1 MPPSPGRL
9 PPIPDIPPP
18 RHRRPGLGARE
29 RGARHVGHRTAG
41 PLKTRPL
48 GRRTRRHSHSA
59 RASLHPRPRAGA
71 RHLGHARPLHPLGRT
86 RRLRHARSGT
96 PPADTPHRRPR
107 APSAGPSGGGDS
119 HRRKHER
126 QRRHR
131 DDRPEE
137 HTTENSRETLHRSRI
152 TQRSPSPRGHRHPEV
167 TVTQRSPSPRGHRHP
182 EVTVTQRSPS
192 PNRATEVT
200 NGQDPASR
208 TIPTVVHRADTIYA
222 PRRSLFIAP
231 PAWQEWEFLTHLQPE
246 PAAEPPP
253 RVPVAAGR
261 S

>member
-1 MPPSPGRL
+1 MLGRC
-9 PPIPDIPPP
+9 IPWAGRDACGMLGLAPPP
-18 RHRRPGLGARE
+18 PTRPIDGRAPPPPARPGEAT
-29 RGARHVGHRTAG
+29 VTAG
-41 PLKTRPL
+41 NTSVSAATATTGQRNTPLKTRGKHFIAAASPR
-48 GRRTRRHSHSA
+48 GHRH
-59 RASLHPRPRAGA
+59 
-71 RHLGHARPLHPLGRT
+71 
-86 RRLRHARSGT
+86 
-96 PPADTPHRRPR
+96 
-107 APSAGPSGGGDS
+107 
-119 HRRKHER
+119 
-126 QRRHR
+126 
-131 DDRPEE
+131 PEV
-137 HTTENSRETLHRSRI
+137 TV
-152 TQRSPSPRGHRHPEV
+152 TQRSPSPRGHRHPEVTVTQRSPSPNRATEV